1 MPQSASCSFILG
13 YTPDTQKPVVMV
25 YAVVP
30 VEETSAIASLSQ
42 LPSSWRAEVEGL
54 EALPPFALPFRD
66 GSHPIAPVTLAPRQH
81 RLRTWVYSLSLPSG
95 FWSWS

>member
-30 VEETSAIASLSQ
+30 VEETSAIANFSQ

-54 EALPPFALPFRD
+54 EVFCCDRKTTELSPPVIFE
-66 GSHPIAPVTLAPRQH
+66 S
-81 RLRTWVYSLSLPSG
+81 
-95 FWSWS
+95 